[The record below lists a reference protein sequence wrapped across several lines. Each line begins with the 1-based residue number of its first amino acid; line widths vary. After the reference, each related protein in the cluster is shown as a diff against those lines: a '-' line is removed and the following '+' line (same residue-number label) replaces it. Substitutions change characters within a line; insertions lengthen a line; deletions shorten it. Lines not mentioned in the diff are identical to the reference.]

1 MSYTAVITGGSSGIG
16 WATAQ
21 AMLARGWQVVSLSAE
36 APPEPALGL
45 HVEIADLADPVA
57 AAAAAAR
64 IAAAHQVTHVVHN
77 AGQILPALIDD
88 ARPEDIARLA
98 QLHLATPL
106 VLTQAFLPAMRA
118 RRFGRVLFTGSRA
131 ALGVPTRSA
140 YAATKAGLI
149 GLARTW
155 ALELAPQGI
164 TVNVVSPG
172 PIRTQNFWDIVP
184 KDSDS
189 ETALAA
195 RIPVGRLGEPADVAR
210 ALMFLADPDAGFIT
224 GQVLMVCGGASVG
237 TISL

>member
-1 MSYTAVITGGSSGIG
+1 MSHAAVITGGSSGIG

-36 APPEPALGL
+36 APPETAPGL
-45 HVEIADLADPVA
+45 HTEIADLADPEA
-57 AAAAAAR
+57 TAAAAAR
-64 IAAAHQVTHVVHN
+64 IAKAHQVTHVVHN

-184 KDSDS
+184 RDSAA

-224 GQVLMVCGGASVG
+224 GQVLMVCGGASIG
-237 TISL
+237 AFSL

>member
-1 MSYTAVITGGSSGIG
+1 MSHTAVITGGSSGIG

-21 AMLARGWQVVSLSAE
+21 MMLARGWQVVSLSAE
-36 APPEPALGL
+36 APPETAPGL
-45 HVEIADLADPVA
+45 HAEIADLADPGAV
-57 AAAAAAR
+57 AAAAAR
-64 IAAAHQVTHVVHN
+64 IAVAHPVTHVVHN

-184 KDSDS
+184 RDSEA

-224 GQVLMVCGGASVG
+224 GQVLMVCGGASIG
-237 TISL
+237 AFSL

>member
-1 MSYTAVITGGSSGIG
+1 MSHTAVITGGSSGIG

-21 AMLARGWQVVSLSAE
+21 MMLARGWQVVSLSAE
-36 APPEPALGL
+36 APPETTPGL
-45 HVEIADLADPVA
+45 HAEIADLADPLAV
-57 AAAAAAR
+57 AAAAAR
-64 IAAAHQVTHVVHN
+64 IAAAHAVTHVVHN

-184 KDSDS
+184 KDSDA

-224 GQVLMVCGGASVG
+224 GQVLMVCGGASIG
-237 TISL
+237 AFSL

>member
-1 MSYTAVITGGSSGIG
+1 
-16 WATAQ
+16 
-21 AMLARGWQVVSLSAE
+21 
-36 APPEPALGL
+36 
-45 HVEIADLADPVA
+45 
-57 AAAAAAR
+57 
-64 IAAAHQVTHVVHN
+64 
-77 AGQILPALIDD
+77 
-88 ARPEDIARLA
+88 
-98 QLHLATPL
+98 
-106 VLTQAFLPAMRA
+106 MRA

-184 KDSDS
+184 RDSEA

>member
-1 MSYTAVITGGSSGIG
+1 
-16 WATAQ
+16 
-21 AMLARGWQVVSLSAE
+21 MLARGWQVVSLSAE
-36 APPEPALGL
+36 APPETAPGL

-57 AAAAAAR
+57 VTAAAAR
-64 IAAAHQVTHVVHN
+64 IAAAHDVTHVVHN

-88 ARPEDIARLA
+88 ARPEDFARLA

-184 KDSDS
+184 RDSEA